1 MLYARLWLAGL
12 ALMLANAAT
21 AQDALPLSPTSM
33 TEPGTG
39 SATAPCRL
47 RLAPAPLIQ
56 YRGPLSRGYDGDSNR
71 VHTELG
77 TLTVEHSGEACA
89 YIVRIEPDTGPGKAA
104 LYSGAHSLDVRVDQL
119 GREISQGDNVVEVH
133 GSMPRGQPQRQVK
146 FQVSVP
152 PGQRVPAGQ
161 YVGRLAVSL
170 FDSRDGGQELVTRQ
184 TVDVVT
190 QVAPSVVASF
200 GSDAQAGIKSMD
212 VGFGTLMKGQEKSL
226 DFSVAA
232 NTPYSI
238 DLLSENAGQLRHE
251 FTSNGIAYDLRIDGQ
266 LVQPAAGTETTI
278 LQGSTSSQH
287 RLDFMIRT
295 ETALALAGKYSDR
308 LTLIIAAD

>member
-12 ALMLANAAT
+12 ALMLANVAT

-33 TEPGTG
+33 TEPGTA
-39 SATAPCRL
+39 SATDPCRL

-56 YRGPLSRGYDGDSNR
+56 YRGALSRGYDGDSNR

-77 TLTVEHSGEACA
+77 ALTVEHSGEACA
-89 YIVRIEPDTGPGKAA
+89 YIVRIEPDAGPGKAT
-104 LYSGAHSLDVRVDQL
+104 LHSGSDTLDVRIDQA
-119 GREISQGDNVVEVH
+119 GREISSGDNVVEVH
-133 GSMPRGQPQRQVK
+133 GSMPRGQPQRQIK
-146 FQVSVP
+146 FQVTLP
-152 PGQRVPAGQ
+152 PGQRVRAGQ
-161 YVGRLAVSL
+161 YTGRLAVSL
-170 FDSRDGGQELVTRQ
+170 FESRDGGQELVTQQ

-200 GSDAQAGIKSMD
+200 GSDAQGGIKSMD
-212 VGFGTLMKGQEKSL
+212 MDFGTLMKGQEKSL

-238 DLLSENAGQLRHE
+238 DLLSENAGELRHE
-251 FTSNGIAYDLRIDGQ
+251 FTPYGIAYDLRIDGQ

-278 LQGSTSSQH
+278 LQGHTSSQH

>member
-1 MLYARLWLAGL
+1 MLPARIWLAAL
-12 ALMLANAAT
+12 ALIFADAAW
-21 AQDALPLSPTSM
+21 AQDDMSLSPVSM
-33 TEPGTG
+33 AAPGAQ
-39 SATAPCRL
+39 SAADSCQL
-47 RLAPAPLIQ
+47 RLAPTPAIW
-56 YRGPLSRGYDGDSNR
+56 YRGARSRGYEGNSDR
-71 VHTELG
+71 FHTELG
-77 TLTVEHSGEACA
+77 AVAIEHRGESCT
-89 YIVRIEPDTGPGKAA
+89 YIVRIEPDTGAGQAV
-104 LYSGAHSLDVRVDQL
+104 LRSGSNTLNFQIDPA
-119 GREISQGDNVVEVH
+119 GRDTVQSVNVVEVP
-133 GSMPRGQPQRQVK
+133 GSIPRGQPQRQAN
-146 FQVSVP
+146 FQISIP
-152 PGQRVPAGQ
+152 PGQHVPAGQ
-161 YVGRLAVSL
+161 YTGRLMVSL

-226 DFSVAA
+226 EFSVAA

-287 RLDFMIRT
+287 SLDFMIRT
-295 ETALALAGKYSDR
+295 DTALALAGKYSDR